1 MSENHNNSDV
11 TSKLVEV
18 ALYYAKEVIQE
29 CVKVFVVLRKDNKR
43 EDIIKI
49 IRETLIPEILQFI
62 NDS

>member
-1 MSENHNNSDV
+1 MSENHNITN
-11 TSKLVEV
+11 KLVEI
-18 ALYYAKEVIQE
+18 ALYYSKEIIQE